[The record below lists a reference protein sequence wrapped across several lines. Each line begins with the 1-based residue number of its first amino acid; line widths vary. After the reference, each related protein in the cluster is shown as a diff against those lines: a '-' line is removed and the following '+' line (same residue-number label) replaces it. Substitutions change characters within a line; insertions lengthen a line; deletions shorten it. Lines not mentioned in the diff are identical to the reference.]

1 MNPFIDATVALP
13 LALERPALTSL
24 KPARLP
30 PEAAKR
36 ASARWAFPFM
46 PQGRDRVARR
56 TSVAAMLA
64 GMGVGLSAHALDLN
78 AATAEQL
85 KSLRGV
91 GPRTAQII
99 VQERNR
105 AGRFES
111 LEDLSDRVR
120 GIGPKRLQAL
130 QAAGLRVSG
139 EGRGINARA
148 SQDASLGA
156 PGAEAAG
163 SRARAPAAGGV
174 ATPTIDPAPA
184 L

>member
-85 KSLRGV
+85 KALRGV

-99 VQERNR
+99 LT
-105 AGRFES
+105 S
-111 LEDLSDRVR
+111 
-120 GIGPKRLQAL
+120 
-130 QAAGLRVSG
+130 
-139 EGRGINARA
+139 
-148 SQDASLGA
+148 
-156 PGAEAAG
+156 
-163 SRARAPAAGGV
+163 
-174 ATPTIDPAPA
+174 ATFADI
-184 L
+184 